1 MISLKKKWIST
12 DAWRGYYQ
20 YDNSVMGGSILAGY
34 GDPIADS
41 HNEEEKKRIKAAKEI
56 LHSNKIP
63 YKFAQARTSNVFSS
77 VYDIVVDKDNV
88 SKAKALLKE
97 VV

>member
-1 MISLKKKWIST
+1 MVSLKKKWIST
-12 DAWRGYYQ
+12 DAWRGYYE

-34 GDPIADS
+34 DLIAER
-41 HNEEEKKRIKAAKEI
+41 HNEEEKKRIKQAKEI

-63 YKFAQARTSNVFSS
+63 YKFATARTSNVFSS

-88 SKAKALLKE
+88 AKAKSLLKD

>member
-1 MISLKKKWIST
+1 MVSLKKKWIST
-12 DAWRGYYQ
+12 DAWRGYYE

-34 GDPIADS
+34 GDPYAERQ
-41 HNEEEKKRIKAAKEI
+41 NEAEKERIKKAKEI

-63 YKFAQARTSNVFSS
+63 YKLATARTSNVFSS

-88 SKAKALLKE
+88 AKAKALLKD